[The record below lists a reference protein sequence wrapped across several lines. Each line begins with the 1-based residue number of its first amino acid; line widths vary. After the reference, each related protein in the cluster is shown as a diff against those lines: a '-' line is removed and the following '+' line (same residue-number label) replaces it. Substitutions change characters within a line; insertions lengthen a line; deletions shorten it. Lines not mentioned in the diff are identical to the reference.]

1 MSINP
6 EFYSENIKKI
16 EKIEFSIFRNK
27 DVKLYSAVSNDP
39 FGINLAE
46 SYESYEPKKGGLVD
60 LRLGTCDI
68 YLPCSTCGQ
77 NNNDCPG
84 HFGHTELASPVFHIG
99 FLPHLKN
106 ILQCICLKCSNILVE
121 KTDIHFKKAL
131 LKKSEQR
138 FKEIKA
144 LTKSVN
150 Y

>member
-6 EFYSENIKKI
+6 DFYSEDIKKVV
-16 EKIEFSIFRNK
+16 KIEFSIFKNK

-46 SYESYEPKKGGLVD
+46 SYEGFEPKKGGLVD

-77 NNNDCPG
+77 NSNDCPG

-106 ILQCICLKCSNILVE
+106 ILQCICLKCSKILIDRSD
-121 KTDIHFKKAL
+121 KDND
-131 LKKSEQR
+131 LKKFLSKKQELR
-138 FKEIKA
+138 YKEIIIKA
-144 LTKSVN
+144 V
-150 Y
+150 